1 MIAYIIRRLL
11 VVPIIMLA
19 LSIIVFSLL
28 YSLGPNKR
36 LALYVSSAQQLK
48 GGQEQIQALQ
58 HKYGLDLPFIVQYWR
73 WLDGALHGDLGWSQ
87 WARMPVTKAILHYIP
102 ASAELVLYAIIPI
115 VFGGIWLGVL
125 SSVHQDKPIDHVTRV
140 AAIVGWAF
148 PSFVLGL
155 VILLIFYGLLGWF
168 PPGRLSDWANFVVNS
183 ASFHRYTGLNTIDGI
198 LNGRWDVTWDALR
211 HIIGPVISLS
221 ALEWAILL
229 RTMRTSMLEVL
240 RQDYI
245 QTARAKGL
253 AEKVVINKHA
263 RRNALTS
270 TLTVAGLLVAG
281 LFTGGTITETVFNY
295 RGLGYYFAWAAM
307 QLDYNAILG
316 TALFVSFI
324 VVIANLVVD
333 LLYAAVDPRVRLE

>member
-1 MIAYIIRRLL
+1 MIAYTIRRLL
-11 VVPIIMLA
+11 VLPVIMIA
-19 LSIIVFSLL
+19 LSLVVFSLL

-36 LALYVSSAQQLK
+36 LATYVQSAQQLK
-48 GGQEQIQALQ
+48 GGEAQIKALQ
-58 HKYGLDLPFIVQYWR
+58 HKYGLDQPFYLQYWH
-73 WLDGALHGDLGWSQ
+73 WLKEALHGDLGWSQ
-87 WARMPVTKAILHYIP
+87 WARMPVTQAIIHYIP

-115 VFGGIWLGVL
+115 VLGGIWLGVL
-125 SSVHQDKPIDHVTRV
+125 SAVHQDKPIDHATRV

-155 VILLIFYGLLGWF
+155 VVLLIFYGILGWF
-168 PPGRLSDWANFVVNS
+168 PPGRLSDWASFVVNS
-183 ASFHRYTGLNTIDGI
+183 PTFHRYTELNTIDGI
-198 LNGRWDVTWDALR
+198 LNGRLDITLDALR

-253 AEKVVINKHA
+253 SEKVVINKHA

-270 TLTVAGLLVAG
+270 SLTVAGLLVAG

-295 RGLGYYFAWAAM
+295 RGLGYYFAWSAM
-307 QLDYNAILG
+307 QLDYSALMG

-324 VVIANLVVD
+324 VVTANLIVD
-333 LLYAAVDPRVRLE
+333 LLYAIVDPRVRLE

>member
-324 VVIANLVVD
+324 IVIANLVVD

>member
-1 MIAYIIRRLL
+1 MITYVIRRLL
-11 VVPIIMLA
+11 VVPIIMLV
-19 LSIIVFSLL
+19 LSLIVFSLL
-28 YSLGPNKR
+28 YSLGPNQR
-36 LALYVSSAQQLK
+36 LSLYVHSAQQIKSQDQLAALK
-48 GGQEQIQALQ
+48 
-58 HKYGLDLPFIVQYWR
+58 HKYGLDLPFFMQYWN
-73 WLDGALHGDLGWSQ
+73 WLKSALHGDLGWSQ
-87 WARMPVTKAILHYIP
+87 WARMPVTQAILHYIP

-115 VFGGIWLGVL
+115 VLGGIWLGVI
-125 SSVHQDKPIDHVTRV
+125 SAVNQDKTIDHITRV
-140 AAIVGWAF
+140 AAIIGWAF

-155 VILLIFYGLLGWF
+155 VILLIFYGMLGWF
-168 PPGRLSDWANFVVNS
+168 PPGRLSDWASFVVNS
-183 ASFHRYTGLNTIDGI
+183 ASFHRYTGLNTIDGL
-198 LNGRWDVTWDALR
+198 LNGRIDVTWDALR

-253 AEKVVINKHA
+253 QERVVIKKHA

-270 TLTVAGLLVAG
+270 TITVAGLLVAG

-295 RGLGYYFAWAAM
+295 RGLGYFFAWAAM

-324 VVIANLVVD
+324 IVIANLIVD
-333 LLYAAVDPRVRLE
+333 LLYAAIDPRVRLE